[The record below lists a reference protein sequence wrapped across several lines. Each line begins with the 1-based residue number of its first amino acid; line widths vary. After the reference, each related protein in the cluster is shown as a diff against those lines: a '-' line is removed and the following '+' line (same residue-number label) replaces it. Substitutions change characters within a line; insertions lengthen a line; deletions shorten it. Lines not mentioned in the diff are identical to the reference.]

1 MNKKF
6 FVKVLSMILI
16 SIFVVGI
23 TKTAHAKIGDSGVI
37 RVEGEETI
45 NELLGGVKLHQQDIS
60 APIDCTGDYYYK
72 YDSQYLETMAGGEG
86 VKIVSWSYRNAEKWQ
101 MAGVS
106 DIAANFEK
114 ENPGW
119 IVVGGTNAD
128 FFHINGNGQMAS
140 NAMENGEMINPMNI
154 TTNSWWRG
162 ILGFTKDN
170 ELMAGVPDVTD
181 YYTAHIFDE
190 NDSDTEKNTI
200 KISAVNPTTISTS
213 GVTVLTKDNLT
224 AYDLRGYKVVI
235 GTYDVVRQT
244 SNGEIFVKGYVKEI
258 RDGKENE
265 RPLDFYNDGTNNV
278 SIKEFFLVSKDGSLD
293 DLVVG
298 DYVKVQKDYMN
309 EWANVYNSA
318 SYYWKILDN
327 NKVLYEGHSN
337 PEKKAEIIETYGK
350 GGDISYITC
359 TKSRCLFGIK
369 ADGSYVMAVIGG
381 STSSGMTLSEAA
393 YYMKEI
399 GCVDAWDF
407 DGGGSATLIARDEYG
422 NIQTINTPSDGNQGV
437 ERRVG
442 NALLMVVR
450 DPGFVFSLADSTPT
464 TVSLK
469 KKTGDIFEKMTNIK
483 LKVDGK
489 TIDVLDE
496 QQEIEITGLHEGEKY
511 LAEISFT
518 YDGNT
523 YQSSI
528 PIQTKE
534 YNERVYFI
542 SQSHGFLIKLEQ
554 SDEVLEITNIVFDID
569 GKKYYMDHVEE
580 FTIDNLV
587 KGREYQISYSYT
599 IKNKITNEVYTK
611 DVEVQTYK
619 TLEYEI
625 PSIVTFEQ
633 NRKTSNK
640 LSIEYKYEDAD
651 KLVKEAY
658 ILKNGEK
665 TAVTNKSDIITF
677 ENLDFITNKYVF
689 QLVISYV
696 DLDNRTFTVESEEL
710 VYEKEEC
717 SHEYDNDCDE
727 ICNICGETRVV
738 HHSWIDATCDSPKYC
753 SKCHK
758 QEGEALGHNW
768 VDATYDAPKTCSRCG
783 KTEGEPLEKD
793 DHQNEEKG
801 CKKCSKTSVI
811 SMILFT
817 FAFSSV
823 LLYFRKK
830 Q

>member
-16 SIFVVGI
+16 SMFVVGI
-23 TKTAHAKIGDSGVI
+23 TKTAYAKIGDSGVI

-60 APIDCTGDYYYK
+60 APMDCTGDYYYK

-128 FFHINGNGQMAS
+128 FFHINGNGQMVS

-337 PEKKAEIIETYGK
+337 PEKKAEIIETYGYG

-381 STSSGMTLSEAA
+381 STSTGMTLSEAA

-489 TIDVLDE
+489 TIDVLC
-496 QQEIEITGLHEGEKY
+496 G
-511 LAEISFT
+511 
-518 YDGNT
+518 
-523 YQSSI
+523 
-528 PIQTKE
+528 
-534 YNERVYFI
+534 
-542 SQSHGFLIKLEQ
+542 
-554 SDEVLEITNIVFDID
+554 
-569 GKKYYMDHVEE
+569 
-580 FTIDNLV
+580 
-587 KGREYQISYSYT
+587 
-599 IKNKITNEVYTK
+599 
-611 DVEVQTYK
+611 DV
-619 TLEYEI
+619 
-625 PSIVTFEQ
+625 
-633 NRKTSNK
+633 
-640 LSIEYKYEDAD
+640 
-651 KLVKEAY
+651 
-658 ILKNGEK
+658 
-665 TAVTNKSDIITF
+665 
-677 ENLDFITNKYVF
+677 
-689 QLVISYV
+689 
-696 DLDNRTFTVESEEL
+696 SE
-710 VYEKEEC
+710 
-717 SHEYDNDCDE
+717 
-727 ICNICGETRVV
+727 
-738 HHSWIDATCDSPKYC
+738 
-753 SKCHK
+753 
-758 QEGEALGHNW
+758 
-768 VDATYDAPKTCSRCG
+768 RCG
-783 KTEGEPLEKD
+783 LAW
-793 DHQNEEKG
+793 
-801 CKKCSKTSVI
+801 
-811 SMILFT
+811 
-817 FAFSSV
+817 FAFSS
-823 LLYFRKK
+823 
-830 Q
+830 

>member
-16 SIFVVGI
+16 SMFVVGI
-23 TKTAHAKIGDSGVI
+23 TKTAYAKIGDSGVI

-170 ELMAGVPDVTD
+170 KLMAGVPDVTD

-224 AYDLRGYKVVI
+224 SYDLRDYKVVV

-393 YYMKEI
+393 YYM
-399 GCVDAWDF
+399 
-407 DGGGSATLIARDEYG
+407 
-422 NIQTINTPSDGNQGV
+422 
-437 ERRVG
+437 
-442 NALLMVVR
+442 
-450 DPGFVFSLADSTPT
+450 
-464 TVSLK
+464 
-469 KKTGDIFEKMTNIK
+469 
-483 LKVDGK
+483 
-489 TIDVLDE
+489 
-496 QQEIEITGLHEGEKY
+496 
-511 LAEISFT
+511 
-518 YDGNT
+518 
-523 YQSSI
+523 
-528 PIQTKE
+528 
-534 YNERVYFI
+534 
-542 SQSHGFLIKLEQ
+542 
-554 SDEVLEITNIVFDID
+554 
-569 GKKYYMDHVEE
+569 
-580 FTIDNLV
+580 
-587 KGREYQISYSYT
+587 
-599 IKNKITNEVYTK
+599 
-611 DVEVQTYK
+611 
-619 TLEYEI
+619 
-625 PSIVTFEQ
+625 
-633 NRKTSNK
+633 
-640 LSIEYKYEDAD
+640 
-651 KLVKEAY
+651 
-658 ILKNGEK
+658 
-665 TAVTNKSDIITF
+665 
-677 ENLDFITNKYVF
+677 
-689 QLVISYV
+689 
-696 DLDNRTFTVESEEL
+696 
-710 VYEKEEC
+710 
-717 SHEYDNDCDE
+717 
-727 ICNICGETRVV
+727 
-738 HHSWIDATCDSPKYC
+738 
-753 SKCHK
+753 
-758 QEGEALGHNW
+758 
-768 VDATYDAPKTCSRCG
+768 
-783 KTEGEPLEKD
+783 
-793 DHQNEEKG
+793 
-801 CKKCSKTSVI
+801 
-811 SMILFT
+811 
-817 FAFSSV
+817 
-823 LLYFRKK
+823 
-830 Q
+830 

>member
-6 FVKVLSMILI
+6 FVKLLSILLI
-16 SIFVVGI
+16 GIVAIGI
-23 TKTAHAKIGDSGVI
+23 TKTANAKIGDSGVI

-45 NELLGGVKLHQQDIS
+45 HELLGGVKLHQQDIS

-128 FFHINGNGQMAS
+128 FFHINGNGQMVS
-140 NAMENGEMINPMNI
+140 NAMENGEMINPVNI
-154 TTNSWWRG
+154 TSNPWWRG

-170 ELMAGVPDVTD
+170 ELMAGVPDVTN
-181 YYTAHIFDE
+181 YYTAHIFEE
-190 NDSDTEKNTI
+190 NDDDIEKNAI
-200 KISAVNPTTISTS
+200 KIASVNPTTISPS
-213 GVTVLTKDNLT
+213 GVTVLTKDNMT
-224 AYDLRGYKVVI
+224 SYDLRGYKVLV

-244 SNGEIFVKGYVKEI
+244 SDGEIFVKGYVKEI

-265 RPLDFYNDGTNNV
+265 RPLDFYNDGNKNI

-293 DLVVG
+293 YLIVG
-298 DYVKVQKDYMN
+298 DYLKIQKDYMN

-327 NKVLYEGHSN
+327 NKVLYEGHTD
-337 PEKKAEIIETYGK
+337 PQKKAEIISKYGQ

-381 STSSGMTLSEAA
+381 STSTGMTLSEAA

-483 LKVDGK
+483 IKVDGK
-489 TIDVLDE
+489 IIDVLD
-496 QQEIEITGLHEGEKY
+496 L
-511 LAEISFT
+511 S
-518 YDGNT
+518 
-523 YQSSI
+523 
-528 PIQTKE
+528 
-534 YNERVYFI
+534 
-542 SQSHGFLIKLEQ
+542 LIH
-554 SDEVLEITNIVFDID
+554 I
-569 GKKYYMDHVEE
+569 
-580 FTIDNLV
+580 
-587 KGREYQISYSYT
+587 
-599 IKNKITNEVYTK
+599 
-611 DVEVQTYK
+611 
-619 TLEYEI
+619 
-625 PSIVTFEQ
+625 
-633 NRKTSNK
+633 
-640 LSIEYKYEDAD
+640 
-651 KLVKEAY
+651 
-658 ILKNGEK
+658 
-665 TAVTNKSDIITF
+665 
-677 ENLDFITNKYVF
+677 
-689 QLVISYV
+689 
-696 DLDNRTFTVESEEL
+696 
-710 VYEKEEC
+710 
-717 SHEYDNDCDE
+717 
-727 ICNICGETRVV
+727 
-738 HHSWIDATCDSPKYC
+738 
-753 SKCHK
+753 
-758 QEGEALGHNW
+758 
-768 VDATYDAPKTCSRCG
+768 
-783 KTEGEPLEKD
+783 
-793 DHQNEEKG
+793 
-801 CKKCSKTSVI
+801 
-811 SMILFT
+811 
-817 FAFSSV
+817 
-823 LLYFRKK
+823 
-830 Q
+830 